1 MFITQYALTK
11 GIIEVDGDKVQQSNY
26 DKKCFYIDGYFNG
39 YLLGTNIFYPREEAV
54 KVAGKVE
61 RVKKQ
66 LNEPQKM
73 TFSHEEER

>member
-54 KVAGKVE
+54 KVAEQMRDKKIE
-61 RVKKQ
+61 SVKKQ
-66 LNEPQKM
+66 LKKLEKM
-73 TFSHEEER
+73 TF